1 MDSKLLI
8 ILYRIL
14 FSLLRLLSRMPLGVH
29 YFFADWLLYPI
40 AYHLVRYRRKLVNRQ
55 LADCFP
61 EKSEKERNAIARRFY
76 HFFCD
81 CIVETLKLATMPHD
95 EVKRRVEFVG
105 IEEMQQTLKQA
116 GKKFGF
122 FYLGHYGNWEWMAS
136 FQQWLSPGVTEM
148 NVYRRLKNRAIDR
161 LMLAIRAKRGGVCVE
176 KQRILREMVRY
187 RAEKKPV
194 AVGLLC
200 DQKPRPEVTRTWTM
214 FLNQE
219 TGFLDGGEVLGRKF
233 GYPVFYVY
241 IIREQRGIYRTQMKL
256 LAARPEETQEGE
268 ITTAYAR
275 LLEKNIREQP
285 ALWLW
290 THNRWKWGKVKSEK

>member
-1 MDSKLLI
+1 MPLSVH
-8 ILYRIL
+8 YRI
-14 FSLLRLLSRMPLGVH
+14 
-29 YFFADWLLYPI
+29 ADYLLYPVI
-40 AYHLVRYRRKLVNRQ
+40 YYVARYRRGITEKNLR
-55 LADCFP
+55 LSFP
-61 EKSEKERNAIARRFY
+61 EKSDPERQQIARDFY
-76 HFFCD
+76 RQFCYT
-81 CIVETLKLATMPHD
+81 IVESIYGYRID
-95 EVKRRVEFVG
+95 EEEMRRRVVFEGMEEVNRLVAAAGGG
-105 IEEMQQTLKQA
+105 IFMLA
-116 GKKFGF
+116 
-122 FYLGHYGNWEWMAS
+122 HIGNWEWMAS

-290 THNRWKWGKVKSEK
+290 THNRWKWGKVKGEK

>member
-1 MDSKLLI
+1 MPLSVH
-8 ILYRIL
+8 YRI
-14 FSLLRLLSRMPLGVH
+14 
-29 YFFADWLLYPI
+29 ADYVLYPVI
-40 AYHLVRYRRKLVNRQ
+40 YYVARYRRGITEKNLR
-55 LADCFP
+55 LSFP
-61 EKSEKERNAIARRFY
+61 EKSDSERQQIARDFY
-76 HFFCD
+76 RQFCYT
-81 CIVETLKLATMPHD
+81 IVESIYGYRID
-95 EVKRRVEFVG
+95 EEEMRRRVVFEGMEEVNRLVAAAGGG
-105 IEEMQQTLKQA
+105 IFMLA
-116 GKKFGF
+116 
-122 FYLGHYGNWEWMAS
+122 HIGNWEWMAS
-136 FQQWLSPGVTEM
+136 VQQWLSPGVTEM

-194 AVGLLC
+194 TVGMLC

-233 GYPVFYVY
+233 GYPVFYAY

-275 LLEKNIREQP
+275 LLEQNIREQP

-290 THNRWKWGKVKSEK
+290 THNRWKWGKVKGKR

>member
-1 MDSKLLI
+1 MPLSVHYRIADY
-8 ILYRIL
+8 ILYPVIYY
-14 FSLLRLLSRMPLGVH
+14 V
-29 YFFADWLLYPI
+29 A
-40 AYHLVRYRRKLVNRQ
+40 RYRRGITEKNLR
-55 LADCFP
+55 LSFP
-61 EKSEKERNAIARRFY
+61 EKSDSERRQIARDFY
-76 HFFCD
+76 RQFCYTM
-81 CIVETLKLATMPHD
+81 VESIYGYRID
-95 EVKRRVEFVG
+95 EEEMRRRVVFEGMEEVNRLVAAAGGG
-105 IEEMQQTLKQA
+105 IFMLA
-116 GKKFGF
+116 
-122 FYLGHYGNWEWMAS
+122 HIGNWEWMAS

-194 AVGLLC
+194 AVGMLC

-275 LLEKNIREQP
+275 LLEQNIREQP

-290 THNRWKWGKVKSEK
+290 THNRWKWGKVKGER

>member
-1 MDSKLLI
+1 MHYRIADY
-8 ILYRIL
+8 ILYPVIYY
-14 FSLLRLLSRMPLGVH
+14 V
-29 YFFADWLLYPI
+29 A
-40 AYHLVRYRRKLVNRQ
+40 RYRRGITEKNLR
-55 LADCFP
+55 LSFP
-61 EKSEKERNAIARRFY
+61 EKSDSERQQIARDFY
-76 HFFCD
+76 RQFCYT
-81 CIVETLKLATMPHD
+81 IVESIYGYRID
-95 EVKRRVEFVG
+95 EEEMRRRVVFEGMEEVNRLVAAAGGG
-105 IEEMQQTLKQA
+105 IFMLA
-116 GKKFGF
+116 
-122 FYLGHYGNWEWMAS
+122 HIGNWEWMAS

-290 THNRWKWGKVKSEK
+290 THNRWKWGKVK